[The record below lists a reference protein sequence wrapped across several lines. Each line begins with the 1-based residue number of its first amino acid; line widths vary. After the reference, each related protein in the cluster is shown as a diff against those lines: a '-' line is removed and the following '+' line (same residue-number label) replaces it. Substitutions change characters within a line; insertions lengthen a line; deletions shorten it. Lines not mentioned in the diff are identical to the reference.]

1 MQLLPSD
8 EYRLLQKKKKN
19 QEEKVSAIFETLL
32 SMMQEITVFLLKI
45 I

>member
-8 EYRLLQKKKKN
+8 EYRLLQGKKKKK

-32 SMMQEITVFLLKI
+32 SMMQEITQSFY
-45 I
+45 